1 MVPWNTNPSAHTLAK
16 ANAHTHV
23 PSAAHLC
30 ARHVSPCLYTYST
43 QVGVGSVASLAVTRR
58 SLTVRPRNPKAEPTA
73 YLLLRGEGR
82 DRRTQVG
89 PAASASFLRALILR
103 VASNVCTL
111 GAMMLAGLR
120 VPDRDVL
127 ELARSLR
134 DAELDATAEK
144 LERAYDNEVVVLAL
158 TIADREAILRALDD
172 AGSEVLAELRAVLLC
187 EHEGRVRE
195 GLV

>member
-1 MVPWNTNPSAHTLAK
+1 M
-16 ANAHTHV
+16 
-23 PSAAHLC
+23 
-30 ARHVSPCLYTYST
+30 
-43 QVGVGSVASLAVTRR
+43 TRR

-127 ELARSLR
+127 ELVSSLR
-134 DAELDATAEK
+134 DAGLDATAEK
-144 LERAYDNEVVVLAL
+144 FEQAHGNEVVVLAL
-158 TIADREAILRALDD
+158 ISEREAILRTLDD